1 MAMDER
7 VVQSADYPALEK
19 LSDLA
24 IKEKQKFERILVS
37 KEKLLEMFGV
47 RFERHMLLSPLAL
60 TQGSSTTS
68 TRSTSSSRRS
78 LMVARRRYTA
88 VDR

>member
-1 MAMDER
+1 MDER

-47 RFERHMLLSPLAL
+47 RYERHMLLPLAL
-60 TQGSSTTS
+60 TQGPSTTS